1 MNLKEN
7 QNKNYFSSNLFA
19 FLTHDRF
26 EIPDGFDFAL
36 HAQLT
41 EFERNGFLDNTLLVV
56 LSDHGGR
63 PYAYGDK
70 AFSQFA
76 GLEYP
81 NSLLSIKL
89 PRNLR
94 NTTYARNFFENKDK
108 LITPF
113 DVYKTLKQFYYLTR
127 NGNFKEAECRL
138 LFSESEVNVRALRGV
153 SLFENVPANRSCKEA
168 IIPIQYTIHVREN
181 AYGEQSAC
189 LSGKDREFRET
200 CNCLKQG

>member
-1 MNLKEN
+1 MYEIYMDQIKQFVDRMNLKEN

-26 EIPDGFDFAL
+26 AIPDGFDLAL

-41 EFERNGFLDNTLLVV
+41 EFERNGFLDNTLLIV

-63 PYAYGDK
+63 PYAYGDE
-70 AFSQFA
+70 AFSRFA
-76 GLEYP
+76 GIEYP

-89 PRNLR
+89 PRPLR

-113 DVYKTLKQFYYLTR
+113 DVYNYLCFVLTS
-127 NGNFKEAECRL
+127 KS
-138 LFSESEVNVRALRGV
+138 SE
-153 SLFENVPANRSCKEA
+153 F
-168 IIPIQYTIHVREN
+168 I
-181 AYGEQSAC
+181 
-189 LSGKDREFRET
+189 
-200 CNCLKQG
+200 